1 MGRLRVLCQVYHSHK
16 AAIER
21 AVVLEVACGD
31 YHSRSCYWQAM
42 FNSQSCYFQPLRH
55 LFFTANVTFLK
66 ILNSKFYVWAVFKE
80 SYTRGKVNFTAILT
94 DKPDNEQQSA
104 AGSYFRSGLF
114 AWEVCQL
121 FQSKRTRWKNNG
133 CKKQFLGKKKQEE
146 HCYWKWAT
154 HREKQCIFIPN
165 PHIMLLKSPKEQWY
179 HKLN

>member
-80 SYTRGKVNFTAILT
+80 SYTRGKANFTAILT

-133 CKKQFLGKKKQEE
+133 SKKQFLGKKK
-146 HCYWKWAT
+146 AG
-154 HREKQCIFIPN
+154 RAL
-165 PHIMLLKSPKEQWY
+165 LLKMGDAQRKAVYFYS
-179 HKLN
+179 